1 MANQP
6 PTIALKDRLSAL
18 LLELLISIFSELSC
32 RDIGRLRTTSRS
44 IRTIIDTYIA
54 TIVRSRILFHQS
66 RLWSNYETLSRNG
79 SLLPSEVFERF
90 LCYYGEMGGYTTDI
104 RRDALVRIF
113 ERYVHTRHDHTEDQ
127 VPTSRCELVAQACAD
142 AAIWVL
148 EVAASRR
155 QEIGPWTSDFL
166 AEESKK
172 LYFWNQRVNADGRL
186 RRCSIL
192 LKDGV
197 FGGRHAGDYDPSPL
211 APTTRLD
218 LSFRNGSR
226 GAAFFIS
233 VPRSHPGAVRN
244 VVKYP
249 IRFLDT
255 VVSCREFEYSKPGAQ
270 GLGIKAD
277 SPGEGSDPGADV
289 RLARLNERW
298 YSIHTQLK

>member
-104 RRDALVRIF
+104 RRDALVRLF
-113 ERYVHTRHDHTEDQ
+113 ERYVHTRHDDTEDQ

-166 AEESKK
+166 AESKK
-172 LYFWNQRVNADGRL
+172 LYFWIQRVNADGRL

-197 FGGRHAGDYDPSPL
+197 FGPAVHKMEDMLATTTPRRWLPPHGLIFPFATAREAQLSSSRSLVPTLEPLETSLNIPFASSTVSYRAESLNIASPVL
-211 APTTRLD
+211 KASVSRLTV
-218 LSFRNGSR
+218 LEK
-226 GAAFFIS
+226 AAILEQTY
-233 VPRSHPGAVRN
+233 VWR
-244 VVKYP
+244 
-249 IRFLDT
+249 D
-255 VVSCREFEYSKPGAQ
+255 
-270 GLGIKAD
+270 
-277 SPGEGSDPGADV
+277 
-289 RLARLNERW
+289 
-298 YSIHTQLK
+298 